1 MRLRQTMHRPV
12 LRCRRQAL
20 REGMTERDSSHE
32 QHRTKRVRRVFH
44 RQRHSLLRPRQAVRQ
59 GVAFHD
65 AGPELPRQG
74 AGARI
79 SQVWDRSTKR
89 PSPDFSTL
97 YHHRSGEFMA
107 AVSELYR
114 RTIAVSEAGKRIRL
128 KS

>member
-44 RQRHSLLRPRQAVRQ
+44 RQRHSFLRPQQAVRQ

-74 AGARI
+74 ARAPHFPGLGQKYEVALAPI
-79 SQVWDRSTKR
+79 
-89 PSPDFSTL
+89 F
-97 YHHRSGEFMA
+97 
-107 AVSELYR
+107 R
-114 RTIAVSEAGKRIRL
+114 RYTIMEAGNSWRQCPNYKGER
-128 KS
+128 